1 MAYLLLNDVR
11 SLKTFGSLLD
21 FKFHSI
27 ALGKRLKTIAFNRG
41 EMDENIFAPFLL
53 DEAES
58 FTVVEPLDC
67 AFCQLIPPFSKETCF
82 LQCLTHSLHQEQQG
96 KQAGSKARQHLNPVG
111 LRILGSWRRHL
122 ESEFESGVSRLFLL
136 IHSLQQEQQDKG
148 SGGSH

>member
-53 DEAES
+53 DEAKS

-67 AFCQLIPPFSKETCF
+67 AFCQLIPPFSKRRVSAM
-82 LQCLTHSLHQEQQG
+82 LTHSLHQEQQG
-96 KQAGSKARQHLNPVG
+96 KQAGSKARQHSNPVG
-111 LRILGSWRRHL
+111 LRFGFL
-122 ESEFESGVSRLFLL
+122 EAASG
-136 IHSLQQEQQDKG
+136 I
-148 SGGSH
+148 